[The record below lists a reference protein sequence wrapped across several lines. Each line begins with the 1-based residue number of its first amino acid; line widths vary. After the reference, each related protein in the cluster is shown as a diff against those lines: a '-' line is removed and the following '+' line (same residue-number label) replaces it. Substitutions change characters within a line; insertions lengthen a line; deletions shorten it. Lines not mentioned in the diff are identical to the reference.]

1 MKKITFLIALFVF
14 INVNAQWTVDTA
26 VNTLVADSRGV
37 DMKAIGTSDG
47 KTYVVFWKSV
57 SAPTNFE
64 LRLQILDANGI
75 KLLGSDG
82 ILVSDTIPMSTF
94 TVIWSITVDD
104 NDNLYIGATGTGS
117 NLPAYVF
124 KLDSSGIHL
133 WGTEGINVGIGFQVT
148 VLPLS
153 TGGAIVSWRGD
164 GTTQAEMQKYDSSGT
179 AIWSS
184 TQSVIAGTNTTYPA
198 DMFELSNGDYV
209 MVFHK
214 MIFQIYSELYAQ
226 RYNSDG
232 VAQWASALQLA
243 NKGTVFNTT
252 YSSAQDGDIIYYG
265 YKGVTGL
272 RFDSFLQ
279 RINPDG
285 TLPWGVNG
293 MDFDTNETN
302 YEQETLI
309 AFSPGSQYVWSI
321 CTYTSSGQGQKG
333 EYVQKFDKVTG
344 ARQFTDTAKNLY
356 AVGDDHNI
364 HAGTGPLFL
373 INDQPFFLLKS
384 GIDNGASP
392 TTLSAVFL
400 DANGDF
406 AWVEESRPVA
416 TFSANKSRIQFTKPV
431 NNQSVAVFIEDKGV
445 EDKIYAQNYLDPS
458 LNIEE
463 LDMNPANIRFIN
475 PVDGELYIKSDVLLK
490 EIYIYDILGQLIYK
504 NADIDLTELVINSQ
518 NWNSGLY
525 LMTIITA
532 SEMHKGI
539 KIIKR

>member
-1 MKKITFLIALFVF
+1 MKKITFLIAFFIF
-14 INVNAQWTVDTA
+14 INANAQWIADTA

-64 LRLQILDANGI
+64 LRLQILNVDGT

-82 ILVSDTIPMSTF
+82 MLVSDTIPMATF

-124 KLDSSGIHL
+124 KLDSSGNHL
-133 WGTEGINVGIGFQVT
+133 WGTGGINVGIGFQVT

-153 TGGAIVSWRGD
+153 AGGAIVSWRGD

-179 AIWSS
+179 ALWPT
-184 TQSVIAGTNTTYPA
+184 TQPVVAGTDTTYPA

-209 MVFHK
+209 MVFHE
-214 MIFQIYSELYAQ
+214 ITFQIYSELYAQ

-232 VAQWASALQLA
+232 VAQWASATHLA

-252 YSSAQDGDIIYYG
+252 YSSAQDGDVIYYG
-265 YKGVTGL
+265 FKGVTGL

-285 TLPWGVNG
+285 TLPWGING
-293 MDFDTNETN
+293 MDFDTNETD

-344 ARQFTDTAKNLY
+344 VRQFTDTAKNLY

-392 TTLSAVFL
+392 TTLSAVLL

-431 NNQSVAVFIEDKGV
+431 NNQSVALFIENKSV
-445 EDKIYAQNYLDPS
+445 EDKIYAQNYLDPTLS
-458 LNIEE
+458 VESVE
-463 LDMNPANIRFIN
+463 MNHANIHFIN
-475 PVDGELYIKSDVLLK
+475 PVSAELNIKSDVLLN
-490 EIYIYDILGQLIYK
+490 EIYIYDMLGQEIYK
-504 NADIDLTELVINSQ
+504 NVNINLTELTINSQ
-518 NWNSGLY
+518 NWISGIY
-525 LMTIITA
+525 LMTIVTS
-532 SEMHKGI
+532 SEMQKGI
-539 KIIKR
+539 KILKR